1 MKLLLRRACRS
12 LNSFT
17 MIPARGKQGSC
28 YPSATTALPMKRR
41 AAKRTRVLSHLPY
54 SILCIKLGSTNL
66 SQEHTLGTAMA
77 CCHLPL
83 ATRQDHGY
91 SCTACFFSFE
101 PQTLSLVDEGCCCSD
116 RDGKICVPSDPSGMR
131 TLLLPLVTS
140 VISSGTVWL
149 GLTSDTGRVQTQG
162 GFRHAETVS

>member
-17 MIPARGKQGSC
+17 MIPAGGKQGGC

-41 AAKRTRVLSHLPY
+41 ATKRTRVLSHLPY

-116 RDGKICVPSDPSGMR
+116 QLVTVKYVYHQ
-131 TLLLPLVTS
+131 TLLGRGHCYYHWSLQSYPL
-140 VISSGTVWL
+140 GQYGW
-149 GLTSDTGRVQTQG
+149 
-162 GFRHAETVS
+162 A